1 MQPTQPNT
9 PGLADVDAPEPIQ
22 LDDLRELLMLVAALC
37 NAILLAKEDGKIN
50 LADLKFMLPVLR
62 RIKPALRDMD
72 NAWDGLRDMSERQ
85 AERLSELFCLEIGV
99 PVSETTTELMASALR
114 ISGDLSTI
122 VRHISAI
129 KNNNNPV
136 LNNE

>member
-9 PGLADVDAPEPIQ
+9 PDVADGNAPEPIQ
-22 LDDLRELLMLVAALC
+22 LDDLRELLLLVAALC
-37 NAILLAKEDGKIN
+37 NAILLAKADGKIN

-62 RIKPALRDMD
+62 RIKPALQEMD
-72 NAWDGLRDMSERQ
+72 NAWDALRDMSEGQ

-99 PVSETTTELMASALR
+99 PVSELTTELMASALR

-129 KNNNNPV
+129 KNNNTI
-136 LNNE
+136 LNND